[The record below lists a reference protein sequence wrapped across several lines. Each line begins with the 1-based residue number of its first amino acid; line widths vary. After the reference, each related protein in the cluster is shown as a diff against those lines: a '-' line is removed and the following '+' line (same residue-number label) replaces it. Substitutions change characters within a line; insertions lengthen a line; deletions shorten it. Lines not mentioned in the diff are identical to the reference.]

1 MEQTAP
7 STSLLTS
14 NSSLTTAV
22 QVQHFTIIS
31 IMFEISLS
39 LSESTKDY
47 RALSSILE
55 FEACDTRQCE
65 DVIIN
70 DDLILELEEFFRVIL
85 SRTDS
90 LDPRITLNPV
100 NGVVHIIDN
109 DCEKHSLCILWFTKS
124 LSLTQL
130 LWWV

>member
-1 MEQTAP
+1 MVVCAIVYEPDETDCP
-7 STSLLTS
+7 INFPFDVELFT
-14 NSSLTTAV
+14 NDSSAGTTL
-22 QVQHFTIIS
+22 HNIS

-65 DVIIN
+65 NVIIN

-90 LDPRITLNPV
+90 LDSRITLNPV

-109 DCEKHSLCILWFTKS
+109 DCE
-124 LSLTQL
+124 
-130 LWWV
+130 

>member
-1 MEQTAP
+1 MNQMKQTAP

-22 QVQHFTIIS
+22 QVYTTLHNIS

-39 LSESTKDY
+39 RSESTKDY

-90 LDPRITLNPV
+90 LDSRITLSPV

-109 DCEKHSLCILWFTKS
+109 DCE
-124 LSLTQL
+124 
-130 LWWV
+130 

>member
-1 MEQTAP
+1 MEVCAIVYEPNETDCPINFPFDVELFTNDSSAG
-7 STSLLTS
+7 TKILTVS
-14 NSSLTTAV
+14 KFLK
-22 QVQHFTIIS
+22 F
-31 IMFEISLS
+31 LS

-109 DCEKHSLCILWFTKS
+109 DCEKHSF
-124 LSLTQL
+124 
-130 LWWV
+130 V